1 MSTFE
6 ILVSALL
13 FFIAWKVEKICEYLG
28 SLLSEIES
36 TKEKMGLNDGLS
48 EL

>member
-13 FFIAWKVEKICEYLG
+13 FFIAWKVEKISEHAV
-28 SLLSEIES
+28 SLLNEIES
-36 TKEKMGLNDGLS
+36 TKEKISLNNELS